1 VPRRLGE
8 WLGRRTGDLAFAV
21 LGRRRRMALANLR
34 TAFPELSAADR
45 HRLCRRSYQ
54 HLGVMAVELMW
65 MLAAPADALVARIT
79 IEGRAHLEAAMRS
92 AGRALL
98 LTAHLGNWE
107 LLPFAHRLTGY
118 PLTVVARPL
127 DSALINRLTARL
139 RAKSGAELIDKRD
152 AARPVLAALRRGRL
166 VGILLDQNASRREGL
181 FVPFFGRLA
190 STSRSV
196 ALLAVRTATPVLP
209 VFIYRQSDGRHCV
222 RIEPPLVTAAGL
234 GAEEAILDLTARCN
248 QAIEAG
254 IRSAPEQWLWVH
266 DRWRTRPI
274 GEQRSSV

>member
-1 VPRRLGE
+1 MGE
-8 WLGRRTGDLAFAV
+8 WLGRRAGDLAFVA
-21 LGRRRRMALANLR
+21 LGRRRRMALANLT
-34 TAFPELSAADR
+34 TAFPALSATDR
-45 HRLCRRSYQ
+45 RQLCRRSYQ
-54 HLGVMAVELMW
+54 HLGVMAVELMR
-65 MLAAPADALVARIT
+65 MLAEPVGELLARIT
-79 IEGRAHLEAAMRS
+79 VEGREHLEAAMGS

-107 LLPFAHRLTGY
+107 LLPFAHRLTRY

-127 DSALINRLTARL
+127 DSALVNRLTTRL
-139 RAKSGAELIDKRD
+139 RAKSGVELIDKRD

-209 VFIYRQSDGRHCV
+209 VFIRREPDGRHCV
-222 RIEPPLVTAAGL
+222 RIEPSLVASGAL
-234 GAEEAILDLTARCN
+234 GVDEAILDLTARCN
-248 QAIEAG
+248 QAIEAA
-254 IRSAPEQWLWVH
+254 IRTAPEQWLWVH
-266 DRWRTRPI
+266 DRWRTRPV
-274 GEQRSSV
+274 GERRSSA